1 MNEPIYNEYGK
12 KDIIPILQTALE
24 DGIISA
30 DKKRPTLSFQKHYRR
45 ILLIIISVED
55 TMKTKLKC
63 LQLSTTFQTQ
73 KCPENIDFSK

>member
-1 MNEPIYNEYGK
+1 MNEPIYNEYSK

-45 ILLIIISVED
+45 ISAYSHLRWRHHED
-55 TMKTKLKC
+55 KITV
-63 LQLSTTFQTQ
+63 STTVYNFPDT
-73 KCPENIDFSK
+73 KMPGKHWFF